1 MPLTEQEKGLIS
13 SITKKKKDAPV
24 GRVIAVARFTAAV
37 NSLEEVVDYETE
49 ALEKNQNPNFND
61 INARKTRGLRDL
73 NQSMEEVA
81 KYMNDMVKTELE
93 ILLRG
98 LATKLE
104 RNSELLKVHLEAVSE
119 LSQMI
124 QDAARQQ
131 ETDGTYDPYS
141 VNNGRYK

>member
-1 MPLTEQEKGLIS
+1 MPLTEQGKGLIS
-13 SITKKKKDAPV
+13 SITKQKKDDPV

-37 NSLEEVVDYETE
+37 SSLEDVVDYETE

>member
-1 MPLTEQEKGLIS
+1 MPLTEQGKGLIS
-13 SITKKKKDAPV
+13 SITKQKKDDPV

-37 NSLEEVVDYETE
+37 SSLEDVVDYETE

-93 ILLRG
+93 TLLRG

>member
-1 MPLTEQEKGLIS
+1 MPLTEQGKGLIS
-13 SITKKKKDAPV
+13 SITKKKKDDPIA
-24 GRVIAVARFTAAV
+24 RVIAMSRFTAAV
-37 NSLEEVVDYETE
+37 SSLEEVVDYETE

-93 ILLRG
+93 TLLSG

-131 ETDGTYDPYS
+131 ETDGTYDPFS

>member
-1 MPLTEQEKGLIS
+1 MPLTEQGKGLIS
-13 SITKKKKDAPV
+13 SITKKNKDDPIA
-24 GRVIAVARFTAAV
+24 RVIAMSRFTAAV
-37 NSLEEVVDYETE
+37 SSLEEVVDYETE

-93 ILLRG
+93 TLLSG

-131 ETDGTYDPYS
+131 ETDGTYDPFS